1 MALRFKSI
9 FLTTL
14 PLLLQLGCDAPT
26 GEGAAA
32 APLTQQDFSI
42 KSPAIDP
49 GTWVMAGHDALG
61 HHHNTAETLIGA
73 ANAATLRPAWIFDN
87 LNGED
92 LGALHGTPVVTDSA
106 VYVGSNNGRFYA
118 LSLDGQLLWTY
129 TTLEAN
135 PLLKALATPAPVGG
149 QIPVLYGTPIVGGA
163 VYSPKE
169 DIVVFGDLDGNLYA
183 LDGTTGAEV
192 WVKPQVDPHPLG
204 GIVGNSLLLAGKN
217 VVVGFAAIEDAA
229 LLIPQFLGIPY
240 ECCNHTGFVAAFDVK
255 KGKEQWRFETI
266 KPSDV
271 QPLPA
276 SAAPFKLGPSG
287 ADIWGQP
294 TYDEKCDTIYF
305 GTGQNYSP
313 KPTGGGTATSDA
325 IVAVDA
331 KKGKLKWIRQI
342 TADDIWVEG
351 IPSPDANGKWT
362 DQDFGDAVKI
372 YDLPDGRRVVGA
384 AQKSGAYTVLD
395 AKTGALI
402 KTTQIVQQANQ
413 LGGLQN
419 GSAYGNGRVFVH
431 GLDGS
436 DPLSSTAPFTGIIR
450 ALSPDG
456 ATTLWNFPVP
466 MSVMAAPLAL
476 ANGVL
481 WTILPISEQGFPNN
495 PAQQF
500 TLLGLHA
507 DSGQPVAGLRFPG
520 RAISGPAVSNG
531 RIYLV
536 TGNRAIEALGANDHG
551 SVIALELP
559 PPPAP

>member
-1 MALRFKSI
+1 MVQKRC
-9 FLTTL
+9 FLVAL
-14 PLLLQLGCDAPT
+14 PLLLPLGCSDSAAETAPPVLESQT
-26 GEGAAA
+26 QALK
-32 APLTQQDFSI
+32 APV
-42 KSPAIDP
+42 DP
-49 GTWVMAGHDALG
+49 GTWEMASRDPLG
-61 HHHNTAETLIGA
+61 HHHNSAETQIGA
-73 ANAATLRPAWIFDN
+73 ANAATLKTAWVFDN

-106 VYVGSNNGRFYA
+106 IYVGSNNGRFYA

-129 TTLEAN
+129 TALPPN
-135 PLLKALATPAPVGG
+135 PLLGALATPAPVGG
-149 QIPVLYGTPIVGGA
+149 QIPVLHGTPIVGGA
-163 VYSPKE
+163 VYSAKE
-169 DIVVFGDLDGNLYA
+169 DIVVFGDLDGNIYA

-192 WVKPQVDPHPLG
+192 WVKPQVDAHPLG

-217 VVVGFAAIEDAA
+217 VVIGFAAIEDAA
-229 LLIPQFLGIPY
+229 LLIPQFGIPY
-240 ECCNHTGFVAAFDVK
+240 ECCSHTGFVAAFDVK

-271 QPLPA
+271 KPLPA

-294 TYDEKCDTIYF
+294 TYDEESNTVYF

-342 TADDIWVEG
+342 TANDIWVEG
-351 IPSPDANGKWT
+351 IPSPDPVTGIWT

-372 YDLPDGRRVVGA
+372 YKLPDGRKVVGA
-384 AQKSGAYTVLD
+384 GQKSGAYTVLD
-395 AKTGALI
+395 ACDGKVI

-419 GSAYGNGRVFVH
+419 GSAYGNGKVFVH

-436 DPLSSTAPFTGIIR
+436 SATSNTAPFTGVIK

-456 ATTLWNFPVP
+456 ATTLWTFGIP
-466 MSVMAAPLAL
+466 MSVFAAPLAL

-481 WTILPISEQGFPNN
+481 WGIIPISETTFPTG
-495 PAQQF
+495 PQQF

-507 DSGQPVAGLRFPG
+507 DSGTPVAGLPFAG
-520 RAISGPAVSNG
+520 RAISGPVVSNG

-536 TGNRAIEALGANDHG
+536 TGNRAIEALGPNDHG

-559 PPPAP
+559 

>member
-1 MALRFKSI
+1 MNQRSGRILATALPLALLLACEQGPASSPAKSAELLAGALRKRVA
-9 FLTTL
+9 
-14 PLLLQLGCDAPT
+14 D
-26 GEGAAA
+26 
-32 APLTQQDFSI
+32 
-42 KSPAIDP
+42 PANWEMASHDP
-49 GTWVMAGHDALG
+49 LG
-61 HHHNTAETLIGA
+61 HHHNPVESQIGP
-73 ANAATLRPAWIFDN
+73 ANAATLRTAWLFDN

-118 LSLDGQLLWTY
+118 LSLDGELLWTY
-129 TTLEAN
+129 TTLPPN
-135 PLLKALATPAPVGG
+135 PLLAALATPAPVGG
-149 QIPVLYGTPIVGGA
+149 QIPVLHGTPIVGGA
-163 VYSPKE
+163 VYSAKD
-169 DIVVFGDLDGNLYA
+169 DIVVFGDLDGNLYG
-183 LDGTTGAEV
+183 LDGTSGAAR

-204 GIVGNSLLLAGKN
+204 GIVGNSLLLAGKD

-229 LLIPQFLGIPY
+229 LLIPQFGIPY
-240 ECCNHTGFVAAFDVK
+240 QCCNHTGFVAAFDVK
-255 KGKEQWRFETI
+255 HGKEQWRFETI

-276 SAAPFKLGPSG
+276 SAAPFTLGPSG

-294 TYDEKCDTIYF
+294 TWDEQTNTIYF

-351 IPSPDANGKWT
+351 IPSPDQNGRWT

-372 YDLPDGRRVVGA
+372 YNLPDGRRVVGA
-384 AQKSGAYTVLD
+384 GQKSGAYSVLD
-395 AKTGALI
+395 AATGEVI

-419 GSAYGNGRVFVH
+419 GSAYGNGKVFVH
-431 GLDGS
+431 GQHGS
-436 DPLSSTAPFTGIIR
+436 NPLSSAAPFTGVIK

-456 ATTLWNFPVP
+456 GTTHWTFSAP

-481 WTILPISEQGFPNN
+481 WALLPVTETGFPTA
-495 PAQQF
+495 PQKF

-507 DSGQPVAGLRFPG
+507 DSGTPVAGHQFSG
-520 RAISGPAVSNG
+520 RAISGPVVSNG

-536 TGNRAIEALGANDHG
+536 TGNRAIDALGANDHG

-559 PPPAP
+559 ATP